1 MKEIL
6 WLVNIDDLSK
16 RSLNAL
22 LDNGIE
28 TFPQLQKAW
37 EQGRIKYFRNLGSKS
52 LNEIESFISSH
63 GSKITEGKISNDE
76 LGLESE
82 SKDFLLNETHLSVR
96 SLNALKSRSIISFK
110 DLHNFLI
117 SKGSIERLPNVG
129 MKTA

>member
-52 LNEIESFISSH
+52 LNEIGVKYIVS
-63 GSKITEGKISNDE
+63 
-76 LGLESE
+76 
-82 SKDFLLNETHLSVR
+82 
-96 SLNALKSRSIISFK
+96 
-110 DLHNFLI
+110 
-117 SKGSIERLPNVG
+117 
-129 MKTA
+129 